1 MNPKTQSQSC
11 FTMFMT
17 TQKPEYVD
25 HHPSEHL
32 RREAP
37 PADHLSSMIK
47 HAANAHPGAKAE
59 DLFPQSFKA

>member
-25 HHPSEHL
+25 ILFPAMTNLE
-32 RREAP
+32 EP
-37 PADHLSSMIK
+37 PTDCSSSMIK
-47 HAANAHPGAKAE
+47 HAAAAHPGAKAE
-59 DLFPQSFKA
+59 DLFPESFKA